1 MTDDGLE
8 DIQVNYK
15 ADILVVDDD
24 KAICKSIVA
33 VMRDGHCRVDVVH
46 TAEEALEQV
55 DNRPYAIMITD
66 MMLPGIDGIQLLEKV
81 KAKNPNISVILIT
94 GYPSIKT
101 AVQSIKLSAF
111 DYLPKPFTPEELRD
125 VIHRALEARFNYEEV
140 AAKSGI
146 EEIKLVEAVR

>member
-1 MTDDGLE
+1 MT
-8 DIQVNYK
+8 YK
-15 ADILVVDDD
+15 AEILVVDDD

-33 VMRDGHCRVDVVH
+33 VMRHSRCKVDVLH

-55 DNRPYAIMITD
+55 NKRPYAILITD

-81 KAKNPNISVILIT
+81 KANNPNISVILIT

-111 DYLPKPFTPEELRD
+111 DYLPKPFTPEELRE
-125 VIHRALEARFNYEEV
+125 VVNRALEARYNYEEV

-146 EEIKLVEAVR
+146 EEIKLVEAVL